1 MNPDFL
7 LMIYSVIMVGC
18 GYVLGRLERK
28 DSYAKTYKYGF
39 EVGKRVG
46 ARDAS
51 K

>member
-1 MNPDFL
+1 MDLIVYLSGIGIFL
-7 LMIYSVIMVGC
+7 VGF
-18 GYVLGRLERK
+18 VLGRVERK
-28 DSYAKTYKYGF
+28 ESYTKTYRYGF

>member
-7 LMIYSVIMVGC
+7 LFIYTGIILLC

-28 DSYAKTYKYGF
+28 DSYTKTYQYGF

>member
-1 MNPDFL
+1 MDLIIYLSGIGIFL
-7 LMIYSVIMVGC
+7 VGF
-18 GYVLGRLERK
+18 VLGRIERNE
-28 DSYAKTYKYGF
+28 SYTKTYRYGF